1 MRLKIVKIA
10 GLAAIL
16 FCLFLFFFSSPGLA
30 RDGDLEEGSLT
41 SWKEGAVRDAIVD
54 FVETVSDRDNPA
66 YVPEEERIAVF
77 DNDGTL
83 WCEKPVYPQF
93 VFCRDQL
100 RDAAA
105 KNPSLK
111 EDNLVK
117 AALDG
122 DVKILAGSGAKGIL
136 HLIGLSRPEG
146 DLGAYEKDVDRWI
159 RSARHPRFKR
169 LYTECAYKPMLELL
183 DYLASKGFRTYIVS
197 GGGRDFMRAFAQRV
211 YGIAPEKVVGSS
223 SHLEYREKDGIPEI
237 VKKSDIAFLNDG
249 AGKPVGI
256 QSVIGRR
263 PILAFGNSDGDF
275 EMLKWTAAGRGKHL
289 CLLVHHTDAEREYAY
304 DRDSA
309 VGRLDR
315 ALSEAAERGFVVVD
329 MKRDWLEIFA
339 ESSGGNTGAQ

>member
-1 MRLKIVKIA
+1 MRLKIVKIGA
-10 GLAAIL
+10 FLALLLSISL
-16 FCLFLFFFSSPGLA
+16 FVPCLVRGA
-30 RDGDLEEGSLT
+30 EEQEASLT
-41 SWKEGAVRDAIVD
+41 SWRNGTVKEAIVA
-54 FVETVSDRDNPA
+54 FVEAVSDRENPA
-66 YVPEEERIAVF
+66 FVPEEERIAVF

-100 RDAAA
+100 REAAE

-111 EDNLVK
+111 EDSLVK

-122 DVKILAGSGAKGIL
+122 DLKTLAGSGARGIL
-136 HLIGLSRPEG
+136 HLIGLSRSEG
-146 DLGAYEKDVDRWI
+146 DLGAYEADVDRWI
-159 RSARHPRFKR
+159 RSARHPRFSR
-169 LYTECAYKPMLELL
+169 LYTRCTYKPMLELL
-183 DYLASKGFRTYIVS
+183 DYLSSKGFRTYIVS
-197 GGGRDFMRAFAQRV
+197 GGGRDFMRVFAQRV

-223 SHLEYREKDGIPEI
+223 SHLEYRENDGTPEI

-275 EMLKWTAAGRGKHL
+275 EMLKWTAAGKHKNL

-309 VGRLDR
+309 VGKLDR
-315 ALSEAAERGFVVVD
+315 ALGEAGERGFLVVD
-329 MKRDWLEIFA
+329 MKRDWLEVF
-339 ESSGGNTGAQ
+339 GGDAGEQ

>member
-1 MRLKIVKIA
+1 MRLKIVNIGA
-10 GLAAIL
+10 FLAL
-16 FCLFLFFFSSPGLA
+16 FLCICLFSPTLA
-30 RDGDLEEGSLT
+30 RDGGDRQGSLR
-41 SWKEGAVRDAIVD
+41 SWRDGATKEVIVD
-54 FVETVSDRDNPA
+54 FIETVCDRDNPA
-66 YVPEEERIAVF
+66 FVPEEERIAVF

-100 RDAAA
+100 REAAA
-105 KNPSLK
+105 KNPGLE
-111 EDNLVK
+111 EDSLVK

-122 DVKILAGSGAKGIL
+122 DFKTLAGSGAKGIL

-146 DLGAYEKDVDRWI
+146 DLGAYEEDVDRWI
-159 RSARHPRFKR
+159 RVTKHPRFKR

-183 DYLASKGFRTYIVS
+183 EYLKNKGFKTYIVS

-223 SHLEYREKDGIPEI
+223 SHLEYREKDGVPAI

-275 EMLKWTAAGRGKHL
+275 EMLKWTASGKHKHL

-309 VGRLDR
+309 VGKLDR
-315 ALSEAAERGFVVVD
+315 ALSEAGARGFVVVD
-329 MKRDWLEIFA
+329 MKRDWLEVFA
-339 ESSGGNTGAQ
+339 DDAGGDAGEQ